1 MKLRTK
7 SIITL
12 VAMLLSGIGA
22 FAEDGTSSPQWTVS
36 YQYDG
41 EASTSDAPG
50 IVECTFSGTTATIV
64 CRPLEGNYITAEDI
78 IVEKTVSGDKAQTR
92 EVGIDS
98 TPITITAASTNTTP
112 RAESSYTFTAEADP
126 NLTYEIKANFHKLK
140 DLDLY
145 ALIALPENT
154 IYTYTGNA
162 IKPEFTVTAADV
174 ELTAETDYTVTYA
187 GNVNAGQGSIT
198 ITATETTFYTGSKTV
213 NFDINQADVSFWFET
228 SDGQEAKEL
237 KTTYGAT
244 FTKPVLKMSETGAA
258 DVIGVVYSVD
268 NEEVATIN
276 ATTGELTILKAGTV
290 VVTAAAAE
298 DYTNKEGS
306 NYKADPANT
315 KASYSLTI
323 NSATPTL
330 QFSKETAEATMGAEF
345 EAPTLTVTPEGLV
358 PIEYESTNTEVATV
372 DKNTGVVTLVGGGE
386 TTIKAVFPGNETYET
401 ALASYILTVSKV
413 TATLKFAAETA
424 TATMGTEFAA
434 PTLTVTPEGLQGVKY
449 SSSNTNVAT
458 VNETTGAV
466 TLVGAG
472 EAVIKASFAG
482 TTVYEAAEASYTLT
496 VSKVTATLKFA
507 AETATATMGAEFAA
521 PALTVT
527 PEGLQGVKYSSS
539 NTNVATV
546 NETTGAVTLVGAGET
561 TIKAT
566 FAGNDKYEPAEAS
579 YKLTVSSKATMEVT
593 ATGYEGVYDGNA
605 HGITVTAPEG
615 ATVKY
620 GTEEGKYDL
629 TENPTYTNVGTYTV
643 YYQVTKEATET
654 VTGSAKITIN
664 KATATLKFS
673 AETATATLG
682 AEFQTPTLTVT
693 PEGLEG
699 VKYTSSNTDVAT
711 VNETTGAVTLI
722 GAGETTITAKFAG
735 NDKYEPAEASYKLTV
750 SSKATMEVS
759 ATGYEGVYDGNAHGI
774 TVTAPEGATVKYGT
788 EEGKYDLTENPTYT
802 NVGTYTVYYQ
812 VTKEATETVTGSA
825 KITIN
830 KATATLKFSAE
841 TATATLGAEFQT
853 PTLTV
858 TPEGLEGVKYTS
870 SNTDVATVNETT
882 GAVTLIGAGEATI
895 TAKFAGNDN
904 YEAAEASYT
913 LTVNRAQSE
922 GYGLWINDIQVTED
936 NYFDVLGN
944 STDSKS
950 GTIVFNPEK
959 NTLVMTN
966 DVSNVE
972 IESRLENLTLHIN
985 DVNKVKSIRFNNLD
999 DATKTG
1005 KLAITTNGNFPGQII
1020 ITNDAGVSAISG
1032 FSEITLNMGLQY
1044 LEPELVEIE
1053 NGELYKYDWDNTNSD
1068 NPVKKLDTKAVC
1080 DAVTIGVVITPLTRN
1095 VTVSMANASDYTA
1108 KDENGNTVLDENGN
1122 PKTVSMMNF
1131 AQNKDILLTLWTK
1144 NDEDNYQKG
1153 NDGDWP
1159 DAGFDSS
1166 DGDPGI
1172 TMVITMT
1179 DAQALAVAAS
1189 VLANTIQP
1197 GGTTYSME
1205 FKGATFIVPAGS
1217 GEIDVWVKTD
1227 PGYVYKLLP
1236 VGLSEE
1242 THKLDFNSPSI
1253 KEYQD
1258 LGNGKIKVTV
1268 EYNDLPTQTY
1278 YMLYLA
1284 EEAPSGARGGTRLGK
1299 RDKAH
1304 GKLYSVGVR
1313 PRSITDVNPPSEAS
1327 GGVIDEEEDPEGV
1340 IDNPTPPTPPT
1351 GIQTIASES
1360 SANSNKWFTA
1370 DGRQLESKPTKPGFY
1385 IRNGK
1390 KVVIK

>member
-1 MKLRTK
+1 M
-7 SIITL
+7 
-12 VAMLLSGIGA
+12 
-22 FAEDGTSSPQWTVS
+22 
-36 YQYDG
+36 
-41 EASTSDAPG
+41 
-50 IVECTFSGTTATIV
+50 
-64 CRPLEGNYITAEDI
+64 
-78 IVEKTVSGDKAQTR
+78 
-92 EVGIDS
+92 
-98 TPITITAASTNTTP
+98 
-112 RAESSYTFTAEADP
+112 
-126 NLTYEIKANFHKLK
+126 
-140 DLDLY
+140 
-145 ALIALPENT
+145 
-154 IYTYTGNA
+154 
-162 IKPEFTVTAADV
+162 
-174 ELTAETDYTVTYA
+174 
-187 GNVNAGQGSIT
+187 
-198 ITATETTFYTGSKTV
+198 
-213 NFDINQADVSFWFET
+213 
-228 SDGQEAKEL
+228 
-237 KTTYGAT
+237 
-244 FTKPVLKMSETGAA
+244 
-258 DVIGVVYSVD
+258 
-268 NEEVATIN
+268 
-276 ATTGELTILKAGTV
+276 
-290 VVTAAAAE
+290 
-298 DYTNKEGS
+298 
-306 NYKADPANT
+306 
-315 KASYSLTI
+315 
-323 NSATPTL
+323 
-330 QFSKETAEATMGAEF
+330 
-345 EAPTLTVTPEGLV
+345 
-358 PIEYESTNTEVATV
+358 
-372 DKNTGVVTLVGGGE
+372 
-386 TTIKAVFPGNETYET
+386 
-401 ALASYILTVSKV
+401 
-413 TATLKFAAETA
+413 
-424 TATMGTEFAA
+424 
-434 PTLTVTPEGLQGVKY
+434 
-449 SSSNTNVAT
+449 
-458 VNETTGAV
+458 
-466 TLVGAG
+466 
-472 EAVIKASFAG
+472 
-482 TTVYEAAEASYTLT
+482 
-496 VSKVTATLKFA
+496 
-507 AETATATMGAEFAA
+507 
-521 PALTVT
+521 
-527 PEGLQGVKYSSS
+527 
-539 NTNVATV
+539 
-546 NETTGAVTLVGAGET
+546 
-561 TIKAT
+561 
-566 FAGNDKYEPAEAS
+566 
-579 YKLTVSSKATMEVT
+579 
-593 ATGYEGVYDGNA
+593 
-605 HGITVTAPEG
+605 
-615 ATVKY
+615 
-620 GTEEGKYDL
+620 
-629 TENPTYTNVGTYTV
+629 
-643 YYQVTKEATET
+643 
-654 VTGSAKITIN
+654 
-664 KATATLKFS
+664 
-673 AETATATLG
+673 
-682 AEFQTPTLTVT
+682 
-693 PEGLEG
+693 
-699 VKYTSSNTDVAT
+699 
-711 VNETTGAVTLI
+711 
-722 GAGETTITAKFAG
+722 
-735 NDKYEPAEASYKLTV
+735 
-750 SSKATMEVS
+750 
-759 ATGYEGVYDGNAHGI
+759 
-774 TVTAPEGATVKYGT
+774 KYGT

>member
-22 FAEDGTSSPQWTVS
+22 LAEDGTSSPQWTVS

-41 EASTSDAPG
+41 EASTSDATG
-50 IVECTFSGTTATIV
+50 IVECTFNGTTATIV
-64 CRPLEGNYITAEDI
+64 CKPVEGNYITAEDI

-92 EVGIDS
+92 ETGIDS
-98 TPITITAASTNTTP
+98 APITITAASTNTTP

-126 NLTYEIKANFHKLK
+126 NLTYEIKANFHQLK
-140 DLDLY
+140 DLDTY

-154 IYTYTGNA
+154 IYTYTGDA
-162 IKPEFTVTAADV
+162 IKPEITVTASGV
-174 ELTAETDYTVTYA
+174 NLTAETDYTVTYA
-187 GNVNAGQGSIT
+187 DNINAGQGSIT
-198 ITATETTFYTGSKTV
+198 ITATTTTFYTGSKTV

-237 KTTYGAT
+237 TTTYGAT
-244 FTKPVLKMSETGAA
+244 FTKPVLKMSETAAA

-306 NYKADPANT
+306 NYTADPTNT
-315 KASYSLTI
+315 KTSYSLTI

-401 ALASYILTVSKV
+401 ALASYILTVS
-413 TATLKFAAETA
+413 
-424 TATMGTEFAA
+424 
-434 PTLTVTPEGLQGVKY
+434 
-449 SSSNTNVAT
+449 N
-458 VNETTGAV
+458 
-466 TLVGAG
+466 
-472 EAVIKASFAG
+472 
-482 TTVYEAAEASYTLT
+482 
-496 VSKVTATLKFA
+496 
-507 AETATATMGAEFAA
+507 
-521 PALTVT
+521 
-527 PEGLQGVKYSSS
+527 
-539 NTNVATV
+539 
-546 NETTGAVTLVGAGET
+546 
-561 TIKAT
+561 
-566 FAGNDKYEPAEAS
+566 
-579 YKLTVSSKATMEVT
+579 
-593 ATGYEGVYDGNA
+593 
-605 HGITVTAPEG
+605 
-615 ATVKY
+615 
-620 GTEEGKYDL
+620 
-629 TENPTYTNVGTYTV
+629 
-643 YYQVTKEATET
+643 
-654 VTGSAKITIN
+654 
-664 KATATLKFS
+664 
-673 AETATATLG
+673 
-682 AEFQTPTLTVT
+682 
-693 PEGLEG
+693 
-699 VKYTSSNTDVAT
+699 
-711 VNETTGAVTLI
+711 
-722 GAGETTITAKFAG
+722 
-735 NDKYEPAEASYKLTV
+735 
-750 SSKATMEVS
+750 ATMEVS

-825 KITIN
+825 KITIT

-841 TATATLGAEFQT
+841 TATTTLGAEFQT

-882 GAVTLIGAGEATI
+882 GAVTLVAAGETTI

-950 GTIVFNPEK
+950 GTIVFNPET

-972 IESRLENLTLHIN
+972 IESRLESLTLHIN

-1032 FSEITLNMGLQY
+1032 FSEITMNMGLQY

-1053 NGELYKYDWDNTNSD
+1053 DGKLYKYDWDKTVTE
-1068 NPVKKLDTKAVC
+1068 NPVKDPTTKAVC

-1159 DAGFDSS
+1159 DAGFDNS

-1179 DAQALAVAAS
+1179 DAQVLAVAAS

-1236 VGLSEE
+1236 VGLSGE

-1351 GIQTIASES
+1351 GIKTIASES
-1360 SANSNKWFTA
+1360 SVNSNKWFTA
-1370 DGRQLESKPTKPGFY
+1370 DGRQLEGKPTKPGFY

-1390 KVVIK
+1390 KVILK

>member
-22 FAEDGTSSPQWTVS
+22 FAADGTDSPHWTVS

-126 NLTYEIKANFHKLK
+126 NLTYEIKANFHQLK
-140 DLDLY
+140 DLDTY

-154 IYTYTGNA
+154 IYTYTGDA
-162 IKPEFTVTAADV
+162 IKPEITVTASGV
-174 ELTAETDYTVTYA
+174 NLTAETDYTVTYA
-187 GNVNAGQGSIT
+187 DNINAGQGSIT

-213 NFDINQADVSFWFET
+213 NFYINQADVSFWFET

-237 KTTYGAT
+237 TTTYGAT

-306 NYKADPANT
+306 NYKADPTNT
-315 KASYSLTI
+315 KTSYSLTI

-401 ALASYILTVSKV
+401 ALASYILTVSEV
-413 TATLKFAAETA
+413 TPQTVTVTLTFSEKTVSATL
-424 TATMGTEFAA
+424 
-434 PTLTVTPEGLQGVKY
+434 
-449 SSSNTNVAT
+449 
-458 VNETTGAV
+458 
-466 TLVGAG
+466 
-472 EAVIKASFAG
+472 
-482 TTVYEAAEASYTLT
+482 
-496 VSKVTATLKFA
+496 
-507 AETATATMGAEFAA
+507 GAEFAA

-546 NETTGAVTLVGAGET
+546 NETTGAVTLVAAGET

-566 FAGNDKYEPAEAS
+566 
-579 YKLTVSSKATMEVT
+579 
-593 ATGYEGVYDGNA
+593 
-605 HGITVTAPEG
+605 
-615 ATVKY
+615 
-620 GTEEGKYDL
+620 
-629 TENPTYTNVGTYTV
+629 
-643 YYQVTKEATET
+643 
-654 VTGSAKITIN
+654 
-664 KATATLKFS
+664 
-673 AETATATLG
+673 
-682 AEFQTPTLTVT
+682 
-693 PEGLEG
+693 
-699 VKYTSSNTDVAT
+699 
-711 VNETTGAVTLI
+711 
-722 GAGETTITAKFAG
+722 
-735 NDKYEPAEASYKLTV
+735 
-750 SSKATMEVS
+750 
-759 ATGYEGVYDGNAHGI
+759 
-774 TVTAPEGATVKYGT
+774 
-788 EEGKYDLTENPTYT
+788 
-802 NVGTYTVYYQ
+802 
-812 VTKEATETVTGSA
+812 
-825 KITIN
+825 
-830 KATATLKFSAE
+830 
-841 TATATLGAEFQT
+841 
-853 PTLTV
+853 
-858 TPEGLEGVKYTS
+858 
-870 SNTDVATVNETT
+870 
-882 GAVTLIGAGEATI
+882 
-895 TAKFAGNDN
+895 FAGNDN

-936 NYFDVLGN
+936 NQDDVLGN
-944 STDSKS
+944 SADSKS
-950 GTIVFNPEK
+950 GTMGTIVFNPEK

-972 IESRLENLTLHIN
+972 IESRLESLTLHIN
-985 DVNKVKSIRFNNLD
+985 DVNKVKSIRFNNLG

-1068 NPVKKLDTKAVC
+1068 NPVKDPTTKAVC
-1080 DAVTIGVVITPLTRN
+1080 DAVTIGVVITPLTKN
-1095 VTVSMANASDYTA
+1095 VTVSMTNASNYTA
-1108 KDENGNTVLDENGN
+1108 KDENGNTILDENGN

-1159 DAGFDSS
+1159 DAGFDNS

-1236 VGLSEE
+1236 VGLSGE

-1268 EYNDLPTQTY
+1268 EYNNLPTQTY
-1278 YMLYLA
+1278 YMLYLT

-1313 PRSITDVNPPSEAS
+1313 PRSITDVNPASEAS
-1327 GGVIDEEEDPEGV
+1327 GGVIEKEEDPEGV

-1351 GIQTIASES
+1351 GIQTVASES
-1360 SANSNKWFTA
+1360 SVNSNKWFTA
-1370 DGRQLESKPTKPGFY
+1370 DGRQLEGRPTKPGFY

-1390 KVVIK
+1390 KVILK

>member
-41 EASTSDAPG
+41 EASTSNATG

-64 CRPLEGNYITAEDI
+64 CKPVEGNYITAEDI

-92 EVGIDS
+92 ETGIS
-98 TPITITAASTNTTP
+98 TTPITITAASTNTTP

-126 NLTYEIKANFHKLK
+126 NLTYEIKANFHQLK
-140 DLDLY
+140 DLDTY

-154 IYTYTGNA
+154 IYTYTGDA
-162 IKPEFTVTAADV
+162 IKPEITVTASGV
-174 ELTAETDYTVTYA
+174 NLTAETDYTVTYA
-187 GNVNAGQGSIT
+187 DNINAGQGCIT
-198 ITATETTFYTGSKTV
+198 ITATTTTFYTGSKTV

-237 KTTYGAT
+237 TTTYGAT
-244 FTKPVLKMSETGAA
+244 FSKPVLKMSETGAA

-276 ATTGELTILKAGTV
+276 TTTGELTILKAGTV

-323 NSATPTL
+323 NTATPTL

-386 TTIKAVFPGNETYET
+386 TTIKAVFPGNENYET
-401 ALASYILTVSKV
+401 ALASYILTVSNATMEVSATGYEGVYDGNAHGITVTAPEGATVKYGTEEGKYDLTENPTYTNVGTYTVYYQVTKEGTETVTGSAKV
-413 TATLKFAAETA
+413 TITKATATLKFSAETA
-424 TATMGTEFAA
+424 TTTVGSTTFQA
-434 PTLTVTPEGLQGVKY
+434 PTLTVTPEGLEGVKY
-449 SSSNTNVAT
+449 TSSNTDVAT

-466 TLVGAG
+466 TLVA
-472 EAVIKASFAG
+472 
-482 TTVYEAAEASYTLT
+482 
-496 VSKVTATLKFA
+496 
-507 AETATATMGAEFAA
+507 
-521 PALTVT
+521 
-527 PEGLQGVKYSSS
+527 
-539 NTNVATV
+539 
-546 NETTGAVTLVGAGET
+546 AGET
-561 TIKAT
+561 TITAK

-643 YYQVTKEATET
+643 YYQVTKEGTET
-654 VTGSAKITIN
+654 VTGSAKVTIT

-673 AETATATLG
+673 AETATTTVG
-682 AEFQTPTLTVT
+682 STTFQAPTLTVT

-711 VNETTGAVTLI
+711 VNETTGAVTLVA
-722 GAGETTITAKFAG
+722 AGET
-735 NDKYEPAEASYKLTV
+735 
-750 SSKATMEVS
+750 
-759 ATGYEGVYDGNAHGI
+759 
-774 TVTAPEGATVKYGT
+774 
-788 EEGKYDLTENPTYT
+788 
-802 NVGTYTVYYQ
+802 
-812 VTKEATETVTGSA
+812 
-825 KITIN
+825 
-830 KATATLKFSAE
+830 
-841 TATATLGAEFQT
+841 
-853 PTLTV
+853 
-858 TPEGLEGVKYTS
+858 
-870 SNTDVATVNETT
+870 
-882 GAVTLIGAGEATI
+882 TI

-972 IESRLENLTLHIN
+972 IESRLESLTLHIN
-985 DVNKVKSIRFNNLD
+985 DVNKVKSIHFNNLG

-1005 KLAITTNGNFPGQII
+1005 KLTITTNGNFPGQLL
-1020 ITNDAGVSAISG
+1020 ITNDAGKSAISG
-1032 FSEITLNMGLQY
+1032 FSELTLEQDL
-1044 LEPELVEIE
+1044 LFVEPELVELK
-1053 NGELYKYDWDNTNSD
+1053 NGELYQYDF
-1068 NPVKKLDTKAVC
+1068 KKVDPTDPESKLIKDDATEAIC
-1080 DAVTIGVVITPLTRN
+1080 NAVTIGVIITPLTQN
-1095 VTVSMANASDYTA
+1095 VTVLLSKGDDFIV
-1108 KDENGNTVLDENGN
+1108 KDANGN
-1122 PKTVSMMNF
+1122 PVTDTNGNPVPASLKNF
-1131 AQNKDILLTLWTK
+1131 ALSKDILLTIWTEV
-1144 NDEDNYQKG
+1144 DEQNSQAG
-1153 NDGDWP
+1153 QEV
-1159 DAGFDSS
+1159 DAGFDDS
-1166 DGDPGI
+1166 DGKPGI
-1172 TMVITMT
+1172 TMVNTMT
-1179 DAQALAVAAS
+1179 DAQVQKVAKD
-1189 VLANTIQP
+1189 VLKNIIMP
-1197 GGTTYSME
+1197 GGTSFAYE
-1205 FKGATFIVPAGS
+1205 FNGVTFIVPAGS
-1217 GEIDVWVKTD
+1217 GSIIIDQETD
-1227 PGYVYKLLP
+1227 PGYEYHLAPIGLNETYNLVIGGAKIEKYELL
-1236 VGLSEE
+1236 G
-1242 THKLDFNSPSI
+1242 
-1253 KEYQD
+1253 
-1258 LGNGKIKVTV
+1258 GNRVRLTID
-1268 EYNDLPTQTY
+1268 YSNLPTQTY
-1278 YMLYLA
+1278 YLLYLTQ
-1284 EEAPSGARGGTRLGK
+1284 EASSGTRGGTRLGK

-1351 GIQTIASES
+1351 GIQTVASES
-1360 SANSNKWFTA
+1360 SVNSNKWFTA